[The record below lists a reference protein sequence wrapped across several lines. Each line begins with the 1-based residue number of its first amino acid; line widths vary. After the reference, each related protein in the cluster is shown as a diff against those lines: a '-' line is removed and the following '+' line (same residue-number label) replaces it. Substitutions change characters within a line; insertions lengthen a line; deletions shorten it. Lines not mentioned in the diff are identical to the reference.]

1 MSVVGM
7 ASGPESQVGLA
18 AELGTELRDSGQCTH
33 MLQNHPHNLNLG
45 VSGSECQRLHLE
57 DDP

>member
-18 AELGTELRDSGQCTH
+18 AELGTELRDSGQCAH
-33 MLQNHPHNLNLG
+33 MLQNHPHNLNLRR
-45 VSGSECQRLHLE
+45 VRQCQRLHLE